1 MTERQYIREQ
11 LAQEHDLQNFNS
23 GVIELDLWL
32 NESALKSDERDYGRT
47 YVWRR
52 DDNRVVAFFTL
63 SANVINSEELP
74 RKQAR
79 GQQKIIP
86 TILLGKFALDE
97 TLQRER
103 LGEVLLADA
112 VEEAVRASDIAAAR
126 YLVVDAKSEDVVGFY
141 EKYGF
146 TRGLSAVGAAPRLFA
161 RLKDLKSSLG
171 L

>member
-1 MTERQYIREQ
+1 M
-11 LAQEHDLQNFNS
+11 
-23 GVIELDLWL
+23 ELDVWL
-32 NESALKSDERDYGRT
+32 NESALKSGERDYART
-47 YVWRR
+47 YVWHAG
-52 DDNRVVAFFTL
+52 DNQVFAFFTL

-74 RKQAR
+74 LKQAR

-97 TLQRER
+97 SLQGEG

-112 VEEAVRASDIAAAR
+112 VEEAVKASNIVAAR
-126 YLVVDAKSEDVVGFY
+126 YLLVDAISEEIVGFY

-146 TRGLSAVGAAPRLFA
+146 TLGLSSKGAQPRLFA
-161 RLKDLKSSLG
+161 RLKDLKLSLG

>member
-1 MTERQYIREQ
+1 MATRQFLREQ
-11 LAQEHDLQNFNS
+11 LAPKHNLQNFSS
-23 GVIELDLWL
+23 GVMELDVWL
-32 NESALKSDERDYGRT
+32 NESALKSGERDYART
-47 YVWRR
+47 YVWHAG
-52 DDNRVVAFFTL
+52 DNQVVAFFTL

-74 RKQAR
+74 LKQAR

-97 TLQRER
+97 SLQGEG

-112 VEEAVRASDIAAAR
+112 VEEAVKASNIVAAR
-126 YLVVDAKSEDVVGFY
+126 YLLVDAISEEIVGFY

-146 TRGLSAVGAAPRLFA
+146 TLGLSSKGAQPRLFA
-161 RLKDLKSSLG
+161 RLKDLKLSLG